1 MSSESDD
8 PDDDIPLRELQ
19 KRLRMQNSQKDHE
32 NTEVTPEVSSEPME
46 IDSILPPVDPKSRSS
61 VESDRSAKLKM
72 LFKTVADLL

>member
-1 MSSESDD
+1 
-8 PDDDIPLRELQ
+8 
-19 KRLRMQNSQKDHE
+19 
-32 NTEVTPEVSSEPME
+32 ME